1 MFCLYSLTQMWG
13 DSVLFSSE
21 EANSSSWCG
30 TPGQHCGNC
39 VYQGAD
45 DITQECADRLMVPK
59 LATKISLLGKYVNAE
74 WPSST
79 VFT

>member
-1 MFCLYSLTQMWG
+1 MWG

-30 TPGQHCGNC
+30 TPGRHCANC

-45 DITQECADRLMVPK
+45 DINQECADRLMVPK
-59 LATKISLLGKYVNAE
+59 LATKISLLGKYVDAE
-74 WPSST
+74 WPNSMVNIWIFSIAL
-79 VFT
+79 